1 MKIIAKIIKFI
12 LITILVICIIALGM
26 IKIVSSTILEKAYIT
41 QKLEETN
48 FYAETYELVES
59 NFENYIY
66 QSGLEETVLEDICT
80 EEKVK
85 NDIGIII
92 NNIYNGTNEDI
103 DTTEI
108 ANNLNANID
117 KLNVRT
123 PQNQKALDKFVDQI
137 CTEYKDTILNTKY
150 ENTIHNALNKVIQI
164 MEKLQTIILI
174 VTIIG
179 IICIILLNVKNIY
192 KLVGNIGTILFSSS
206 LVILIAIKL
215 LNVNVNISAIKL
227 FNNTFSN
234 SIVTVLQDIINKIN
248 NFGLIL
254 LIISIILIILN
265 AVIYILKFKETNNKT
280 KSENISE

>member
-1 MKIIAKIIKFI
+1 MKIVINILKFI
-12 LITILVICIIALGM
+12 VMLVLVLCVLFFGLKNIAF
-26 IKIVSSTILEKAYIT
+26 STILNKDYVLN
-41 QKLEETN
+41 KLEETN
-48 FYAETYELVES
+48 FYSGTFELVKS
-59 NFENYIY
+59 GFENYIA
-66 QSGLEETVLEDICT
+66 QSGLEEEALNNICT

-265 AVIYILKFKETNNKT
+265 SVIYILKFKETNNKT

>member
-1 MKIIAKIIKFI
+1 MKIVINILKFI
-12 LITILVICIIALGM
+12 VMLVLVLCVLFFGLKNIAF
-26 IKIVSSTILEKAYIT
+26 STILNKDYVLN
-41 QKLEETN
+41 KLEETN
-48 FYAETYELVES
+48 FYSGTFELVKS
-59 NFENYIY
+59 GFENYIA
-66 QSGLEETVLEDICT
+66 QSGLEEEALNNICT

-227 FNNTFSN
+227 FNNIFSN
-234 SIVTVLQDIINKIN
+234 SIVTVLQDIINKLN

>member
-1 MKIIAKIIKFI
+1 MKIVINILKFI
-12 LITILVICIIALGM
+12 VMLVLVLCVLFFGLKNIAF
-26 IKIVSSTILEKAYIT
+26 STILNKDYVLN
-41 QKLEETN
+41 KLEETN
-48 FYAETYELVES
+48 FYSGTFELVKS
-59 NFENYIY
+59 GFENYIA
-66 QSGLEETVLEDICT
+66 QSGLEEEALNNICT

>member
-1 MKIIAKIIKFI
+1 MKIVINILKFI
-12 LITILVICIIALGM
+12 VMLVLVLCVLFFGLKNIAF
-26 IKIVSSTILEKAYIT
+26 STILNKDYVLN
-41 QKLEETN
+41 KLEETN
-48 FYAETYELVES
+48 FYSGTFELVKS
-59 NFENYIY
+59 GFENYIA
-66 QSGLEETVLEDICT
+66 QSGLEEEALNNICT

-192 KLVGNIGTILFSSS
+192 KLVGNIGAILFSSS

>member
-1 MKIIAKIIKFI
+1 MKIVINILKFI
-12 LITILVICIIALGM
+12 VMLVLVLCVLFLGLKNIAF
-26 IKIVSSTILEKAYIT
+26 STILNKDYVLN
-41 QKLEETN
+41 KLEETN
-48 FYAETYELVES
+48 FYSGTFELVKS
-59 NFENYIY
+59 GFENYIA
-66 QSGLEETVLEDICT
+66 QSGLEEEALNNICT

>member
-1 MKIIAKIIKFI
+1 MKIVINILKFI
-12 LITILVICIIALGM
+12 VMLVLVLCVLFFGLKNIAF
-26 IKIVSSTILEKAYIT
+26 STILNKDYVLN
-41 QKLEETN
+41 KLEETN
-48 FYAETYELVES
+48 FYSGTFELVKS
-59 NFENYIY
+59 GFENYIA
-66 QSGLEETVLEDICT
+66 QSGLEEETLNNICT